1 LVTCRHKNG
10 QQNIMLTCFFRFSN
24 NNFPLFLSKYLFAIF
39 FFWPLHCQS
48 FFDLGLL
55 IYPFVP
61 FVSSNISY
69 MTLLYVFLFICSC
82 YRCITCCYVTELY
95 SNSNINFN
103 IDDTTSTMNKGTESM
118 SKQIWLSAV
127 KCLINK
133 THGNLQHPIFLNK

>member
-1 LVTCRHKNG
+1 MQTQKWTAEYYTNLFFLVFQIIIFLYFYLKG
-10 QQNIMLTCFFRFSN
+10 FS
-24 NNFPLFLSKYLFAIF
+24 PF
-39 FFWPLHCQS
+39 FFWPLHCRQS
-48 FFDLGLL
+48 FFELELV

-95 SNSNINFN
+95 SNSNINIDN
-103 IDDTTSTMNKGTESM
+103 DDTISMNKGTGSM

-133 THGNLQHPIFLNK
+133 THDNLQYPIVLKK